1 MCMKIHRSVEDT
13 SDLFFSQLRR
23 KVYTTPKSYL
33 DLISLYT
40 KVLASKREIFQTNK
54 NRLAIGLK
62 KLNDTNAE
70 IAILSANI
78 KEMTPKLEA
87 KNEELK
93 VELVVVNADK
103 EVANEKEK
111 VVSAEAEIVN
121 KQAQES
127 QAIADDC
134 QTVLDAALPQLQ
146 AAQNALKNLDSKMV
160 TEVKGFSKIPDG
172 ALDVLRCVSL
182 LLGDNKKEWKDIQ
195 KHTLSNVNEFMNK
208 LMNYDVKKTKESVW
222 KRARDNYIEKDAFEP
237 DLIKSSSVA
246 AATLAVW
253 CIACSKYQK
262 VVKEV
267 TPKQEKLKNAKATLK
282 EAQDILDVK
291 LADVKV
297 VKDKIALLEANCK
310 KM

>member
-1 MCMKIHRSVEDT
+1 LNTGEIPNLMLPEDKEEITNGVRPICNEKKIVDTMDNIANLFVDRVRELLHICLCMSPVGDSLRIRCRQFPALVNCMTLDYFSSWPEQALLDVSTMKLAELDDVTEAQRKGLAYMCMKIHRSVEVT
-13 SDLFFSQLRR
+13 SETFFSQLRR

-33 DLISLYT
+33 DLISLYV
-40 KVLASKREIFQTNK
+40 KVLAVKREIFQTNK

-134 QTVLDAALPQLQ
+134 QIVLDAALPQLQ

-160 TEVKGFSKIPDG
+160 TEVKGFSKIPDA
-172 ALDVLRCVSL
+172 ALEVLRCVSL
-182 LLGDNKKEWKDIQ
+182 LLGDNKKEWKDI
-195 KHTLSNVNEFMNK
+195 
-208 LMNYDVKKTKESVW
+208 
-222 KRARDNYIEKDAFEP
+222 
-237 DLIKSSSVA
+237 
-246 AATLAVW
+246 
-253 CIACSKYQK
+253 
-262 VVKEV
+262 
-267 TPKQEKLKNAKATLK
+267 
-282 EAQDILDVK
+282 
-291 LADVKV
+291 
-297 VKDKIALLEANCK
+297 
-310 KM
+310 